1 MRRPPILVAAL
12 AWVAFAILAVL
23 VEPGPVLFDEG
34 LLLTFAS
41 WRGESLDHVVV
52 GITHLGGYV
61 VQIVLGVGLGAVL
74 LVRARP
80 FGLFVATSLLGSF
93 ATNEGL
99 KRLFGRPRPS
109 LVDRITDPYGLSFP
123 SGHSQATMAFCL
135 TVVLVA
141 QHHPAVGPR
150 GRRLAWLLL
159 VFPVVVGW
167 SRSYLGVHYP
177 TDVLAGWA
185 FGAGWVLLCYAAYL
199 PQLAPLA
206 APAAQPAATQPA
218 ASAERDA

>member
-1 MRRPPILVAAL
+1 MRRPPILLAAL

-23 VEPGPVLFDEG
+23 VKPGPVLFDEG
-34 LLLTFAS
+34 LLITFAS

-61 VQIVLGVGLGAVL
+61 VQILLGVGLGGVL

-93 ATNEGL
+93 VTNEGL

-135 TVVLVA
+135 TLVLVA

-150 GRRLAWLLL
+150 GRRLAWPDGVVRPPSELGMTVGSPASRTETTEL
-159 VFPVVVGW
+159 VVP
-167 SRSYLGVHYP
+167 RSIPTALGMCDCLREIAK
-177 TDVLAGWA
+177 T
-185 FGAGWVLLCYAAYL
+185 
-199 PQLAPLA
+199 
-206 APAAQPAATQPA
+206 
-218 ASAERDA
+218 